1 MFYDIGSFHLLS
13 DLAQHHCRLLGDS
26 KCFYKQKAFT
36 FFPYCY
42 LLKGKKWKKE
52 KKTLPSYW
60 STTQALCFEK
70 MLNLFR
76 PNWRKHSDSFHLT
89 WNMPK
94 DKGSTAEPA
103 DHKVTACPW
112 SRTEWPSLWLQ
123 NSEGRGKSEAETT
136 RGYRASSTPTW
147 AILQDRFSNKTNQNV
162 AEEPLFLALWL
173 IQILQ
178 MLCALKS
185 RERKL
190 FSLWRQD
197 HTWILPLSPL
207 GLSICLVKIS
217 LYEN

>member
-1 MFYDIGSFHLLS
+1 MFLQAKSLHF
-13 DLAQHHCRLLGDS
+13 
-26 KCFYKQKAFT
+26 
-36 FFPYCY
+36 FFPTAIYWRE
-42 LLKGKKWKKE
+42 KNERKKRK
-52 KKTLPSYW
+52 
-60 STTQALCFEK
+60 LCPATGLQPRPCVSEK

-162 AEEPLFLALWL
+162 TEEPLLLALWL

-185 RERKL
+185 REGKL
-190 FSLWRQD
+190 FRLWRQD

-207 GLSICLVKIS
+207 GVSICLVKIS